1 MPLQR
6 TCHRYDVNAL
16 RLAGALTR
24 SAGAKALTFSPQAL
38 CIRHGWRYITVR
50 RSGVLNRAEKAQLL
64 SRPVGWGRH
73 SKPARRA
80 GSMVCQARQGGGL
93 HVRCSFRGARAR
105 VAAAANAQPAALCVV
120 TWVQAGLKNHV
131 TKKLSMT

>member
-1 MPLQR
+1 MDAVAECSNAFSLEEHSR
-6 TCHRYDVNAL
+6 T
-16 RLAGALTR
+16 
-24 SAGAKALTFSPQAL
+24 LTFSPQTL
-38 CIRHGWRYITVR
+38 CIWQSWGYITVR

-64 SRPVGWGRH
+64 SRPVGRGGH
-73 SKPARRA
+73 SKSARRA
-80 GSMVCQARQGGGL
+80 CSIVRQPRQGGGL
-93 HVRCSFRGARAR
+93 HARCSFHGACAR